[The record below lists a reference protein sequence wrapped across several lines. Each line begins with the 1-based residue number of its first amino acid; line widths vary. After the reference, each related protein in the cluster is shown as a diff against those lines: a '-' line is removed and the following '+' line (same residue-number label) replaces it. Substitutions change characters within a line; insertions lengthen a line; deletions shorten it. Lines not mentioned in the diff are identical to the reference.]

1 MRHFKKTF
9 STNDFKNWWLE
20 KNMYYVST
28 TNVNETSYDYW
39 MQCHKNEITETAMN
53 TLTQVDDDISK
64 AKGTRSEEKLRL

>member
-1 MRHFKKTF
+1 
-9 STNDFKNWWLE
+9 
-20 KNMYYVST
+20 
-28 TNVNETSYDYW
+28 